1 MLKIKLTAN
10 QKKQLEPLFDAV
22 ANASACGEYG
32 AIGAQIW
39 PDGMCVMFFDAKR
52 GRALSKALGGN
63 FRNTSCTAQA
73 MMESVPPNNK

>member
-10 QKKQLEPLFDAV
+10 QKRELKPLFDAV
-22 ANASACGEYG
+22 ATASAAGKYG

-39 PDGMCVMFFDAKR
+39 PDGMCVMFFDEKK

-63 FRNTSCTAQA
+63 YSNTSCTARE
-73 MMESVPPNNK
+73 MVEFVTPNT